1 VTAAPEALLRV
12 RDLRV
17 DYALHRGRTF
27 PAVRGVSFSIQRG
40 ETLALVGESGSGKS
54 TTGRALLRLLH
65 GARVSG
71 SVELEGRELLGL
83 SQREMR
89 PLRRRLQVVFQDP
102 YASLDPRMTVGQIV
116 GEALTIHGLWRP
128 GNRREQVVAKLAPVG
143 LAPDLVDR
151 HPHAL
156 SGGQRQR
163 VGIARALAVDPE
175 FVLLDEPLSSLDVS
189 VQAQVVNLLA
199 RIQRERGLTYLFIA
213 HDLRV
218 ARYLGDRVAVMQ
230 RGEIVE
236 LGPAEEVLR
245 EPKHTYTRLLLA
257 SMPLLAPAAV
267 PRPIDR
273 A

>member
-1 VTAAPEALLRV
+1 ME
-12 RDLRV
+12 
-17 DYALHRGRTF
+17 RGRVF

-54 TTGRALLRLLH
+54 TTGRALLRLLQ
-65 GARVSG
+65 GAHVRG
-71 SVELEGRELLGL
+71 SVELEGRELVGLGN
-83 SQREMR
+83 REMR
-89 PLRRRLQVVFQDP
+89 PLRRKLQPVFQDP

-128 GNRREQVVAKLAPVG
+128 GHRRDQLASLLDRVG
-143 LAPDLVDR
+143 LAADLVER

-163 VGIARALAVDPE
+163 VGIARALAVEPE
-175 FVLLDEPLSSLDVS
+175 FILLDEPLSSLDVS

-199 RIQRERGLTYLFIA
+199 RLQRERGLTYLFIA

-218 ARYLGDRVAVMQ
+218 ARYLADRVAVMR

-236 LGPAEEVLR
+236 MGPAEEVLR
-245 EPKHTYTRLLLA
+245 EPKNAYTQLLLA
-257 SMPLLAPAAV
+257 SMPHLTAAGPQPAD
-267 PRPIDR
+267 PG
-273 A
+273 